1 MSTNSL
7 SSKIDKAARLLAALT
22 LAATFV
28 VFAADRAAVGCGG
41 GGGGGGGGRHAAA
54 PASDDSFQP
63 KKMSPGDRAKMTKM
77 IQTGQKIV
85 TENGKLRDWDTPSW
99 QARNGPF
106 VDQATQLLDELDKK
120 GYDTDPEYES
130 DVYKLKSELS
140 APQGASSAYGPPA
153 VGPGAPGV
161 GFGSAPK

>member
-41 GGGGGGGGRHAAA
+41 GGGGGGGGGKAAA

-63 KKMSPGDRAKMTKM
+63 KKMSPGDRAKITKM
-77 IQTGQKIV
+77 IQTGQKLIGQTGV
-85 TENGKLRDWDTPSW
+85 NAPKDWDT
-99 QARNGPF
+99 QFRNFG
-106 VDQATQLLDELDKK
+106 DQADQILNDLDKK

-130 DVYKLKSELS
+130 DVYKLKQIMSPGVQNGGYS
-140 APQGASSAYGPPA
+140 PPT
-153 VGPGAPGV
+153 GFAPGTTNI
-161 GFGSAPK
+161 APAK

>member
-130 DVYKLKSELS
+130 DVYKLKQMVSGGVENGGYS
-140 APQGASSAYGPPA
+140 PPT
-153 VGPGAPGV
+153 GIAPGTTNI
-161 GFGSAPK
+161 APAK